1 MDTTLV
7 AVTAL
12 AVAMAIA
19 MGVMLARMMREER
32 RRSDARVA
40 LLAEVAAEPAASAP
54 VHAHAS
60 DLFHVEPEPSPWPQ
74 RFAVI
79 AAMTVVLG
87 IAVVVMKSAI
97 GTPAPAARPS
107 AAAPASASPLELL
120 SLRHAQEN
128 GTLTITGLVQ
138 NPRTSGQ
145 VHGVEATVLVFDGG
159 GAMLTS
165 GRAPLDFTTL
175 GAGDESPFVIRIP
188 VQGAV
193 ARYRVGFRGADG
205 RVLGHVDRRNSESIA
220 QRQDP

>member
-1 MDTTLV
+1 MDTILV
-7 AVTAL
+7 AVTVL

-19 MGVMLARMMREER
+19 MGVMLARTMREER

-40 LLAEVAAEPAASAP
+40 LLSEVAAEPAANAP
-54 VHAHAS
+54 VHVHAA
-60 DLFHVEPEPSPWPQ
+60 DLFHVDPEPSPWPQ

-87 IAVVVMKSAI
+87 VAVVAMKSAI
-97 GTPAPAARPS
+97 GTPATARAS
-107 AAAPASASPLELL
+107 ASAPVSASPLELL

-145 VHGVEATVLVFDGG
+145 VTGVEATVLVFDSG
-159 GAMLTS
+159 GAMVTS

-175 GAGDESPFVIRIP
+175 GAGDESPFVIRVP